1 MKKAATLQ
9 PLAAAPPAPDPMKAN
24 SALLRWAGMQV
35 LAAALIAALFTW
47 IANIPPKAEPQKPK
61 PSAAQNQGLGFAP
74 GGPAGP
80 AGGNNPGGGG
90 QGSEAPAFRLATL
103 EGQQVALADY
113 RGKVVVLDF
122 WASWCGP
129 CRQQAEILDEMVP
142 TLGNDV
148 VVLGINVGEDKKTVE
163 RYVSRSPFPYSTL
176 LDPSHQ
182 VAAQYGAEGLPTLV
196 VIGPEGDVVFHNVG
210 VTSQSRLAQAI
221 RQASSG

>member
-35 LAAALIAALFTW
+35 LAAALIAAVFTW
-47 IANIPPKAEPQKPK
+47 IANIPPKAEPKKEK
-61 PSAAQNQGLGFAP
+61 PSSQNQGLGFAP
-74 GGPAGP
+74 GPGGP

-90 QGSEAPAFRLATL
+90 QGSEAPTFRLATL

-142 TLGNDV
+142 TLGDDL

-176 LDPSHQ
+176 LDPNQQ

-210 VTSQSRLAQAI
+210 VTSESRLAQAI

>member
-9 PLAAAPPAPDPMKAN
+9 PLAAAPPAPDAMKAN

-47 IANIPPKAEPQKPK
+47 IANIPPKAEPKKTK
-61 PSAAQNQGLGFAP
+61 PSAAQNAGLGLA
-74 GGPAGP
+74 PAGP
-80 AGGNNPGGGG
+80 AGPSGGNNPGG
-90 QGSEAPAFRLATL
+90 QGSEAPTFRLATL

-142 TLGNDV
+142 TLGDDV

-176 LDPSHQ
+176 LDPSQQ

-196 VIGPEGDVVFHNVG
+196 VIGPEGDVVFHNLG
-210 VTSQSRLAQAI
+210 VTSESRLAQAI

>member
-9 PLAAAPPAPDPMKAN
+9 PLAAAPPAPDAMKAN

-47 IANIPPKAEPQKPK
+47 IANIPPKAEPKKTK
-61 PSAAQNQGLGFAP
+61 PSAAQNAGLGL
-74 GGPAGP
+74 GPAGP
-80 AGGNNPGGGG
+80 AGPSGGNNPGG
-90 QGSEAPAFRLATL
+90 QGSEAPTFRLATL

-142 TLGNDV
+142 TLGDDV

-176 LDPSHQ
+176 LDPNQQ